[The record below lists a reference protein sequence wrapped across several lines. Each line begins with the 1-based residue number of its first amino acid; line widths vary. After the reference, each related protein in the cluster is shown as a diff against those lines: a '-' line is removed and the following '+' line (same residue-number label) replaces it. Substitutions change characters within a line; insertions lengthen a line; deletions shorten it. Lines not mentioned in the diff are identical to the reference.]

1 MTMPSPEIIA
11 ANNGKDYID
20 LGVVSGGEEEWGPL
34 FDKKFAEL
42 QQKAARQ
49 SLDRVYEG
57 QYDTAA
63 KEDPRTTEAFK
74 LFGERA
80 EGRFRQATTR
90 EPARKVPGEYDP
102 LTLEQARRVYP
113 AYKRGDATP
122 KQKSIIDALTGQDVD
137 YFGQVEQERA
147 VRGADRYESYAT
159 GLAQEI
165 EARGDAVRA
174 RIRAKK
180 TTPEDVELMKRA
192 LMSNKLNKLLDPT
205 EYSSTAS
212 EEKPLI
218 LEGWVKDT
226 LAKTSDMLPSA
237 AYEAAQMLTRPEVKE
252 EAGLVKPY
260 VLDTELLSA
269 FKDFFPK
276 EGEGKRIDSKAKAL
290 VKRVESGFGKGVID
304 ARVKRQKPIRDH
316 LKSRGI
322 KDEDMEKEML
332 SRTKRVVNSVLPG
345 GITNINKRQFFI
357 NNLNAL
363 DISDA
368 EKRNTIRRY
377 DELNKKGFID
387 SEGEGDPTAF
397 VPVAFGRAGVSGLPK
412 VSSPY
417 AYKIN
422 KHLSSRNKLIE
433 EAARGWEETVG
444 KRAKDVLEADSFLE
458 GAGFQVLNAG
468 KDFVDFFVGM
478 VDLAAW
484 DTESA
489 KQGLVDAYA
498 NVLVDEGKSGPLF
511 TAEVDLIGREANI
524 NAFAGLLHGF
534 TESFKRTFTD
544 TKKSFAGSPVG
555 TIANMIA
562 MARAVLAGGVI
573 LPKGTN
579 AARLRAKAAQ
589 FLAKVDDQLTLIPAA
604 KKVAMKVPG
613 VPQAVGFFS
622 KFFNSPLRIE
632 LLRQYAITEGQGVA
646 SQIEQITKSTA
657 EKIEDGLTQEQALK
671 QAMQEA
677 PTQAAEAHAKIM
689 LQQKYGNAFDAVE
702 SPQQVLEAILD
713 DDLTR
718 LREVV
723 PEAVLE
729 EAGVSAPFDPVN
741 MRNAAKDTGYE
752 TIEINSA
759 AVNKQIDRQLQGLGV
774 DSPEVI
780 EFRNAVDD
788 IRNRI
793 AQGET
798 FIHPEIV
805 PEPNLKEGSTGTPR
819 VSELNE
825 GVNNQA
831 LLLALV
837 EEASKR
843 DQNLKVSVKPE
854 DKSFFVGHMVGPKQ
868 IIDAVPVA
876 WRSRLPLYE
885 RRPNARAPELLQAF
899 KNNEEFDYGL
909 YLKRAKNLERS
920 PEAQIAFEELE
931 SLFLESVGLTPD
943 QWSKVRIGGI
953 SPGAGGMLE
962 ELYFRQTSRA
972 PGAPGG
978 LPALRGVAAQM
989 DYVDQFGNVIS
1000 PDVVEGGIGV
1010 RGEATPQM
1018 KAAAKAPA
1026 DVRRQLEEMERYRM
1040 AMAETPPVRAPEK
1053 TAPGIPSMLQD
1064 TVPGINPMLRDTAPG
1079 VPAMLQDT
1087 VPGVPAMLQ
1096 DTRPGVPSMLED
1108 TVPDMPA
1115 AAAEK
1120 AKQVEVFQQK
1130 NLDAVKSVLDR
1141 ARNMDVSELN
1151 RVMENTGAVAK
1162 EVGDSAIKRVMDEE
1176 LQIGDSV
1183 VNGGAWLPESK
1194 LMAMSGTAEDVAAN
1208 LIKNQGERGRLFVER
1223 IGIENANSAVRKYM
1237 NLEEGAEIAVPK
1249 YVNDAF
1255 EVKQMLD
1262 GMSSALARTA
1272 FGYVQS
1278 AGAWVKRALTTRN
1291 PLTFANNFGS
1301 NVFLRAMVTG
1311 ELSPAGLQ
1319 SSLSDLKKYLSDPKS
1334 LDKTTSE
1341 ILETMREGGAL
1352 GTFSQND
1359 IQVLKKM
1366 PSELLEENWGA
1377 ALTPPGRAA
1386 LKKFNDS
1393 LNKLEKGYN
1402 MADPVFKLDHIKNMV
1417 PKYMDAAD
1425 GLEAGRY
1432 IDVETGKSL
1441 TQRVYRS
1448 PDGTFRLGD
1457 VDGRVLSES
1466 ELRKMMTKKA
1476 ILSANR
1482 LYFDYA
1488 DVPGI
1493 INALRA
1499 SGLDALIINPFFT
1512 WGWKALSIPGVKR
1525 GLMDEFMSGAEH
1537 FTTNSASVSARMARN
1552 NLKNE
1557 LLRAAY
1563 MNTALAADRS
1573 EAMESPEVLRF
1584 LSRFKAKSPVSG
1596 IFDFGPRESSY
1607 FSTSGMDP
1615 TTNQYN
1621 LFSAMLGM
1629 SDAKVKEVSK
1639 IMSDYDMFLGKDQN
1653 VEVAIENMPYN
1664 TAEEQAVSD
1673 KAQEIWRSKIRD
1685 NKDGHKLFINDMRKM
1700 HPMFDNDVIQ
1710 SFADAFGVGRP
1721 LIAGIYDK
1729 KDTGSTIADRLIDA
1743 GIFAIVGSK
1752 GFAKLGSE
1760 ASKVFNEG
1768 RDPAA
1773 MLQAIG
1779 IKKFPNRRFQKAID
1793 RMRNQQRKRLYKEYN
1808 AETDAVYDTKEKR
1821 IEAKAMREL
1830 INIVTELDAQK
1841 LRDDAATEAEK
1852 FGVDIDRDYRT
1863 YKGTELPKYIYKE
1876 KGDE

>member
-1 MTMPSPEIIA
+1 MPSPEIIA
-11 ANNGKDYID
+11 ANDGKDYLD

-34 FDKKFAEL
+34 FDKKLSEL
-42 QQKAARQ
+42 QQKAAKQ

-90 EPARKVPGEYDP
+90 EPARKIPSEYDP
-102 LTLEQARRVYP
+102 LILEQARRVYP

-137 YFGQVEQERA
+137 YFGQVEQERK
-147 VRGADRYESYAT
+147 VRGADRHESYAT

-165 EARGDAVRA
+165 EARGDALRA
-174 RIRAKK
+174 RIRARK

-192 LMSNKLNKLLDPT
+192 LLSNNLNKLLDPT
-205 EYSSTAS
+205 EYSSAAS

-226 LAKTSDMLPSA
+226 LAKTSQMLPSA
-237 AYEAAQMLTRPEVKE
+237 AYQAAEMLTRPEVKE

-260 VLDTELLSA
+260 VLDTELISA
-269 FKDFFPK
+269 FRDFFPK
-276 EGEGKRIDSKAKAL
+276 EEEGKRIDSKAKAF
-290 VKRVESGFGKGVID
+290 VKRIESGFGKGVID

-397 VPVAFGRAGVSGLPK
+397 VPVALGRAGVVGFPK

-422 KHLSSRNKLIE
+422 KHLASRNKLIE

-458 GAGFQVLNAG
+458 GAGFQVFNAG
-468 KDFVDFFVGM
+468 KDFVDFFVGL

-534 TESFKRTFTD
+534 KESFKRTFTD

-555 TIANMIA
+555 TIANMVA

-613 VPQAVGFFS
+613 VPQALGFFS

-632 LLRQYAITEGQGVA
+632 LLRQYAITEGRDVA
-646 SQIEQITKSTA
+646 AQIEQVTKSTA
-657 EKIEDGLTQEQALK
+657 EKIENGLTQEQALK

-677 PTQAAEAHAKIM
+677 PAEAAEAHAKMM
-689 LQQKYGNAFDAVE
+689 LQQKYGDAFSAVE
-702 SPQQVLEAILD
+702 SPKQVLEAILD
-713 DDLTR
+713 DDLTK

-752 TIEINSA
+752 TIEINA
-759 AVNKQIDRQLQGLGV
+759 TAVNKQIDRQLQGLGV
-774 DSPEVI
+774 DSPWVVEL
-780 EFRNAVDD
+780 RDAVDS

-793 AQGET
+793 SRGET
-798 FIHPEIV
+798 FVHPEIR
-805 PEPNLKEGSTGTPR
+805 PEPNLKEGSTGTPK

-843 DQNLKVSVKPE
+843 DQNLLVSVKPE

-868 IIDAVPVA
+868 IIEAVPVA

-885 RRPNARAPELLQAF
+885 RRPDARAPELLQAF

-920 PEAQIAFEELE
+920 PEAQIAFDELE
-931 SLFLESVGLTPD
+931 SLFLESVGLTQD

-989 DYVDQFGNVIS
+989 DYVDQFGNIIP

-1018 KAAAKAPA
+1018 KAAAKAPE
-1026 DVRRQLEEMERYRM
+1026 DVRRQLEEMERSRM
-1040 AMAETPPVRAPEK
+1040 AMAEAPPVRVSDQPAP
-1053 TAPGIPSMLQD
+1053 AQDIPSAMVEE
-1064 TVPGINPMLRDTAPG
+1064 TPAAMVERTA
-1079 VPAMLQDT
+1079 T
-1087 VPGVPAMLQ
+1087 
-1096 DTRPGVPSMLED
+1096 EI
-1108 TVPDMPA
+1108 PA
-1115 AAAEK
+1115 AASEAPRQ
-1120 AKQVEVFQQK
+1120 AEVFQQK
-1130 NLDAVKSVLDR
+1130 NLELVKSVLDR
-1141 ARNMDVSELN
+1141 ARNMDVSDINKVL
-1151 RVMENTGAVAK
+1151 ENTDAVAR
-1162 EVGDSAIKRVMDEE
+1162 EVGDSAIKRAMDEE
-1176 LQIGDSV
+1176 LQIGDYV
-1183 VNGGAWLPESK
+1183 VNGGVWLPESK
-1194 LMAMSGTAEDVAAN
+1194 IMAMSGTADDVAAS

-1237 NLEEGAEIAVPK
+1237 NLEEGAEVAVPK

-1255 EVKQMLD
+1255 AVKQMLD

-1311 ELSPAGLQ
+1311 ELSPSGLQ

-1341 ILETMREGGAL
+1341 ILQTMRESGAL

-1366 PSELLEENWGA
+1366 PSEWVEENWGRG
-1377 ALTPPGRAA
+1377 LTPPGRAV
-1386 LKKFNDS
+1386 LKKYNDS

-1557 LLRAAY
+1557 LLRAVY

-1629 SDAKVKEVSK
+1629 SDDKVKEVSK

-1653 VEVAIENMPYN
+1653 VEIAIENMPYN
-1664 TAEEQAVSD
+1664 TAEEQAISD
-1673 KAQEIWRSKIRD
+1673 KAQEIWSSKIRD

-1760 ASKVFNEG
+1760 ASNVFNEG

-1779 IKKFPNRRFQKAID
+1779 IKKFPNIRFQKAID

-1830 INIVTELDAQK
+1830 INIITELDAQK

-1852 FGVDIDRDYRT
+1852 FGVEIDRDYRT

-1876 KGDE
+1876 RGDE

>member
-1 MTMPSPEIIA
+1 MKMTMPSPEIIA
-11 ANNGKDYID
+11 ANDGKDYLD
-20 LGVVSGGEEEWGPL
+20 LGVVEGGEEEWRPL

-42 QQKAARQ
+42 QQKAARKN
-49 SLDRVYEG
+49 LDRVYEG
-57 QYDTAA
+57 QYDTAS

-90 EPARKVPGEYDP
+90 EPARKVSSEYDP
-102 LTLEQARRVYP
+102 ITLEQARRVYP
-113 AYKRGDATP
+113 AYKRGDATG
-122 KQKSIIDALTGQDVD
+122 KQKSIIDAITRQDVD
-137 YFGQVEQERA
+137 YFGQIEQERA
-147 VRGADRYESYAT
+147 VRGGDRYESYAT

-165 EARGDAVRA
+165 EARGDALRA

-237 AYEAAQMLTRPEVKE
+237 AYGAAQMLTRPEVKE

-260 VLDTELLSA
+260 VLDTELISA
-269 FKDFFPK
+269 FRDFFPK
-276 EGEGKRIDSKAKAL
+276 EEEGKRIDSKAKAF

-377 DELNKKGFID
+377 DDLNKKGFID

-397 VPVAFGRAGVSGLPK
+397 VPVALGRAGVSGLPK

-422 KHLSSRNKLIE
+422 KHLASRNKLIE

-444 KRAKDVLEADSFLE
+444 ERAKDVLEADSFLE
-458 GAGFQVLNAG
+458 GAGFQVFNAG
-468 KDFVDFFVGM
+468 KDFVDFFVGI

-534 TESFKRTFTD
+534 KESFKRTFTD

-555 TIANMIA
+555 TIANMVA
-562 MARAVLAGGVI
+562 MARAVVAGGVI

-604 KKVAMKVPG
+604 KKVAMRVPG

-741 MRNAAKDTGYE
+741 MRNAPKDTGYE
-752 TIEINSA
+752 AIEINSV

-793 AQGET
+793 SQGET
-798 FIHPEIV
+798 FVHPEIV

-978 LPALRGVAAQM
+978 LPALRGVAAEM
-989 DYVDQFGNVIS
+989 DYVDQFGNIIS
-1000 PDVVEGGIGV
+1000 PDVVEGRIGV

-1026 DVRRQLEEMERYRM
+1026 KTRRALQEMEERRM
-1040 AMAETPPVRAPEK
+1040 AQAEPPPVMRGDA
-1053 TAPGIPSMLQD
+1053 SRVD
-1064 TVPGINPMLRDTAPG
+1064 
-1079 VPAMLQDT
+1079 
-1087 VPGVPAMLQ
+1087 
-1096 DTRPGVPSMLED
+1096 D
-1108 TVPDMPA
+1108 TVPDMPSVIVEEAPSVMVDSTAPRMPA

-1151 RVMENTGAVAK
+1151 RVMENTDAVAK

-1311 ELSPAGLQ
+1311 DLNPAGLQ

-1366 PSELLEENWGA
+1366 PSEWFEENWGA

-1425 GLEAGRY
+1425 GLETGRY
-1432 IDVETGKSL
+1432 IDIETGKSL

-1448 PDGTFRLGD
+1448 PDGSFRLGD

-1499 SGLDALIINPFFT
+1499 TGLDALIINPFFT
-1512 WGWKALSIPGVKR
+1512 WGWKALSIPGIKR

-1664 TAEEQAVSD
+1664 TAEEQAISD
-1673 KAQEIWRSKIRD
+1673 KAQEIWSSKIRD

-1779 IKKFPNRRFQKAID
+1779 IRKFPNRRFQKAID

-1808 AETDAVYDTKEKR
+1808 AEKETVYDTKEKR

-1852 FGVDIDRDYRT
+1852 FGVEIDRDYRA
-1863 YKGTELPKYIYKE
+1863 YKGTELPKYIYKQ